1 MLRLIQ
7 HRGPDSSNIIT
18 YEWLSF
24 GFNRLSILDLS
35 QLANQPMEDES
46 GRYSIVY
53 NGELYNYKYLR
64 RDLNSLGYK
73 FLTSSDTEVLLK
85 SYMEWGDKCLEK
97 FEGILL
103 LYLIK
108 S

>member
-1 MLRLIQ
+1 MCGFIAQLCFNNVKPNSRLVKSMLRLIQ

-53 NGELYNYKYLR
+53 NGELYIIN
-64 RDLNSLGYK
+64 
-73 FLTSSDTEVLLK
+73 
-85 SYMEWGDKCLEK
+85 
-97 FEGILL
+97 I
-103 LYLIK
+103 
-108 S
+108 